1 MAAKTGRFV
10 QNSFLCFAA
19 LLIVSPAINSVQAD
33 VISLEFSGTYDT
45 NGQTVFGL
53 SGSAVPFDYT
63 MTYDTSL
70 NTNSLIIPAG
80 AIIDAYTYADSFYG
94 YSVSG
99 ITALNLTFG
108 SQTWTATDIIPRVP
122 AGGYTADIW
131 FNTDLST
138 ATPTRTWLVA
148 DISSPD
154 PLDPCDHVCDLQ
166 IGGAFSGFENV
177 VMFDTRSFVDD
188 GLSPGGVGKVV
199 ISSVPESVP
208 EPKTS
213 VMMITA
219 LGLLGLVGVRRVP
232 TETGKRRQKGTDAFS
247 LRLHALASNFR
258 FMPRRAGV
266 IVPGIAHRVTQ
277 RGNNRQQVF
286 YFA

>member
-10 QNSFLCFAA
+10 QNRFLCFAVA

-45 NGQTVFGL
+45 FGLTLFGL

-80 AIIDAYTYADSFYG
+80 AIIDGYTFADSFYG
-94 YSVSG
+94 YSASG

-108 SQTWTATDIIPRVP
+108 SQTWTAADIIPLDLL
-122 AGGYTADIW
+122 GGYSADIW

-148 DISSPD
+148 DIVSPT
-154 PLDPCDHVCDLQ
+154 PLGPCYYICDLQ
-166 IGGAFSGFENV
+166 IGGAFSGFERV
-177 VMFDTRSFVDD
+177 VMFDTRSFINDAFD
-188 GLSPGGVGKVV
+188 LGLSSKVV

-208 EPKTS
+208 ELKTS

-219 LGLLGLVGVRRVP
+219 LGLLGLVGGR
-232 TETGKRRQKGTDAFS
+232 
-247 LRLHALASNFR
+247 
-258 FMPRRAGV
+258 
-266 IVPGIAHRVTQ
+266 I
-277 RGNNRQQVF
+277 RGELP
-286 YFA
+286 A

>member
-1 MAAKTGRFV
+1 MAARTGRSV
-10 QNSFLCFAA
+10 QNRFLCFAVA

-33 VISLEFSGTYDT
+33 VISLAFSGTYDT
-45 NGQTVFGL
+45 FGQTVFGL

-70 NTNSLIIPAG
+70 NTSSLIIPAG
-80 AIIDAYTYADSFYG
+80 AIIDGYTYADSFYG

-108 SQTWTATDIIPRVP
+108 SQTWTAADIIPRDP
-122 AGGYTADIW
+122 AGGYSADIW

-138 ATPTRTWLVA
+138 ATPTRTWLFA
-148 DISSPD
+148 EISSPD
-154 PLDPCDHVCDLQ
+154 PLDPCYYLCELQ

-177 VMFDTRSFVDD
+177 VMFDTRSFIDD
-188 GLSPGGVGKVV
+188 GLSSPGVSSKVV
-199 ISSVPESVP
+199 ISSVP

-219 LGLLGLVGVRRVP
+219 LGLLGLVGGRRGP
-232 TETGKRRQKGTDAFS
+232 DR
-247 LRLHALASNFR
+247 
-258 FMPRRAGV
+258 
-266 IVPGIAHRVTQ
+266 
-277 RGNNRQQVF
+277 NRKTCF
-286 YFA
+286 YC

>member
-1 MAAKTGRFV
+1 MEIPVKVETGRRITMAAKTGRFV
-10 QNSFLCFAA
+10 QNSFLFAVA

-63 MTYDTSL
+63 MTYDTSF

-80 AIIDAYTYADSFYG
+80 AIIDGFTFGDSFYG
-94 YSVSG
+94 YSASG

-108 SQTWTATDIIPRVP
+108 SQTWTAADIIPRDP
-122 AGGYTADIW
+122 AGGYSADIW

-138 ATPTRTWLVA
+138 ATPTRTWLFALIVG
-148 DISSPD
+148 PEF
-154 PLDPCDHVCDLQ
+154 LDQLQ
-166 IGGAFSGFENV
+166 IGGAFSGFGGV
-177 VMFDTRSFVDD
+177 VMFDTRSDIDD
-188 GLSPGGVGKVV
+188 GVTVGGPFFSNNMV
-199 ISSVPESVP
+199 ISSVP

-219 LGLLGLVGVRRVP
+219 LGLLGLVGGRRGP
-232 TETGKRRQKGTDAFS
+232 DR
-247 LRLHALASNFR
+247 
-258 FMPRRAGV
+258 
-266 IVPGIAHRVTQ
+266 
-277 RGNNRQQVF
+277 NRKTCF
-286 YFA
+286 YC

>member
-10 QNSFLCFAA
+10 QNRFLCFAVA

-80 AIIDAYTYADSFYG
+80 AIIDGSTFGDSFYG
-94 YSVSG
+94 YSASG

-108 SQTWTATDIIPRVP
+108 SQTWTAADIIPRDP
-122 AGGYTADIW
+122 SGGYSADIW

-138 ATPTRTWLVA
+138 ATPTRTWLFAFIDVG
-148 DISSPD
+148 PF
-154 PLDPCDHVCDLQ
+154 LDVLQ
-166 IGGAFSGFENV
+166 IGGAFCGFGGV
-177 VMFDTRSFVDD
+177 VMFDTRSDIDD
-188 GLSPGGVGKVV
+188 GVSFEGPFFSNNMV

-219 LGLLGLVGVRRVP
+219 LGLLGLVGGRRGP
-232 TETGKRRQKGTDAFS
+232 DR
-247 LRLHALASNFR
+247 
-258 FMPRRAGV
+258 
-266 IVPGIAHRVTQ
+266 
-277 RGNNRQQVF
+277 NRKTCF
-286 YFA
+286 YC

>member
-10 QNSFLCFAA
+10 QNRFLCFAVA

-45 NGQTVFGL
+45 FGLTLFGL

-80 AIIDAYTYADSFYG
+80 AIIDGYTFADSFYG
-94 YSVSG
+94 YSASG

-108 SQTWTATDIIPRVP
+108 SQTWTAADIVPRIPL
-122 AGGYTADIW
+122 AGYSADIW

-148 DISSPD
+148 DIVD
-154 PLDPCDHVCDLQ
+154 PTPLAPCSTLCALQ
-166 IGGAFSGFENV
+166 IGGAFSGFGGV
-177 VMFDTRSFVDD
+177 VMFDTRSFIDD
-188 GLSPGGVGKVV
+188 FDFISPGGPFFGLSSKVV

-208 EPKTS
+208 ELKTS

-219 LGLLGLVGVRRVP
+219 LGLLGLVGGRWS
-232 TETGKRRQKGTDAFS
+232 GK
-247 LRLHALASNFR
+247 
-258 FMPRRAGV
+258 
-266 IVPGIAHRVTQ
+266 PG
-277 RGNNRQQVF
+277 
-286 YFA
+286 